1 MAAVSAQMRGPET
14 TFSRRSNWRPSPIRF
29 VPPTI
34 PTPTHVLRTFIL
46 GTMISASGH
55 CVVLTGSAQLC
66 HDLDNESDMLEP
78 ILDVLPDLGTQNK
91 YGAHRICH
99 ALAC

>member
-1 MAAVSAQMRGPET
+1 M
-14 TFSRRSNWRPSPIRF
+14 
-29 VPPTI
+29 
-34 PTPTHVLRTFIL
+34 
-46 GTMISASGH
+46 SASGH

-78 ILDVLPDLGTQNK
+78 ILDVLPDLGTQKK
-91 YGAHRICH
+91 YGAHHICH